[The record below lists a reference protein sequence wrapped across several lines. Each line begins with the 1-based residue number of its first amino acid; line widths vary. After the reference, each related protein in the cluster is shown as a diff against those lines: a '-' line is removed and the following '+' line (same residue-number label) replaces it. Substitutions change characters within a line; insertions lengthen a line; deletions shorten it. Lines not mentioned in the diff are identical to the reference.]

1 MNMLAVT
8 DHAAMRM
15 AQRNI
20 KMKDAEL
27 IMLIGTEVD
36 DGYLV
41 RAKDGLELQRLL
53 LDLLEHIK
61 RVRGKRLVTASGRI
75 ITAYHSSKSDQRRL
89 LRNAKECDLYD
100 SGLSGAP

>member
-1 MNMLAVT
+1 MNTPALT
-8 DHAAMRM
+8 GHAAMRM

-41 RAKDGLELQRLL
+41 RANDGVELERLL
-53 LDLLEHIK
+53 FGLLEHIK
-61 RVRGKRLVTASGRI
+61 RVRGKRLVMANGRI
-75 ITAYHSSKSDQRRL
+75 VTAYHSSKSDQRRL

-100 SGLSGAP
+100 

>member
-1 MNMLAVT
+1 MNTLALT
-8 DHAAMRM
+8 GHAAMRM

-36 DGYLV
+36 DGFLV
-41 RAKDGLELQRLL
+41 RAKDGLELEKLL
-53 LDLLEHIK
+53 FNLLKHIK

-75 ITAYHSSKSDQRRL
+75 VTAYHSSESDQRRL
-89 LRNAKECDLYD
+89 LRNAKERNLYE
-100 SGLSGAP
+100 